1 MLKGFTPWPDELAET
16 YRKNGCWA
24 GETFGDLLRDRAAKY
39 GDRIAI
45 TCGNTHWSYQELDT
59 RVDRLAAGF
68 QKLGIQQMDRVVVQ
82 LPNIKEFLKLFSR
95 YSVWGRFQS
104 SHCLLIE
111 AVKLHIFASL
121 LKRLHI
127 SFPTLIPVLT
137 TVRLPDKF
145 KASCRL

>member
-45 TCGNTHWSYQELDT
+45 TCGNTHWSYRELDT
-59 RVDRLAAGF
+59 RADRLAAGF

-82 LPNIKEFLKLFSR
+82 LPNIKEFFEVIFALFRLGALPVFALPSHR
-95 YSVWGRFQS
+95 S
-104 SHCLLIE
+104 SEITY
-111 AVKLHIFASL
+111 FASL

-137 TVRLPDKF
+137 TVRLPDRF